1 MGDKLTDFGPIGQYI
16 PLFILGVIAIVL
28 GLLLANLSKLM
39 GPFRPEQGQRVCL
52 RIWEWILVG
61 TAHDRF
67 SVKFY
72 MVAMLFILFDI
83 EVVFMYPWAVN
94 FTQLAAMDKL
104 QGGSGIFPLLEM
116 FAFVVILLLAIST
129 SGKMSSD
136 GLRSSSRFRG
146 LGTRVDRISGL
157 ASRKKSVNC
166 CAKSMKRFSRNNCT
180 VVLVL
185 CTLF

>member
-39 GPFRPEQGQRVCL
+39 GPFRPNKVKESVYESGMDP
-52 RIWEWILVG
+52 VG

-83 EVVFMYPWAVN
+83 EVVFFLPWAIA
-94 FTQLAAMDKL
+94 FRKL
-104 QGGSGIFPLLEM
+104 GIFGLLEM
-116 FAFVVILLLAIST
+116 VVFIVILLIGYVYAW
-129 SGKMSSD
+129 
-136 GLRSSSRFRG
+136 
-146 LGTRVDRISGL
+146 
-157 ASRKKSVNC
+157 KKG
-166 CAKSMKRFSRNNCT
+166 A
-180 VVLVL
+180 LEWE
-185 CTLF
+185 

>member
-39 GPFRPEQGQRVCL
+39 GPFRPNKIKDSVYESGMDP
-52 RIWEWILVG
+52 VG

-94 FTQLAAMDKL
+94 FTQLANLDKL
-104 QGGSGIFPLLEM
+104 QGGSGIFPLMEM
-116 FAFVVILLLAIST
+116 FVFVVILFVGYIYVW
-129 SGKMSSD
+129 KKD
-136 GLRSSSRFRG
+136 GLEW
-146 LGTRVDRISGL
+146 D
-157 ASRKKSVNC
+157 
-166 CAKSMKRFSRNNCT
+166 
-180 VVLVL
+180 
-185 CTLF
+185 